1 MFLFGFIGVAAS
13 DFFCPNLN
21 TIASK
26 LNLSESMAGV
36 TFLAFGNGSP
46 DVFSTFSAMTHG
58 SGSLAIGELIG
69 AASFIT
75 SVVAGSMAVISPF
88 RVNKIPFLRD
98 ITFFSISILFT
109 LLIILDGE
117 IYLWESIILVIFY
130 FIYVSVVVVGTWYVR
145 DQKKKQWQEQRAREE
160 YDDSIVF
167 GENQDAYGYDTYS
180 ENDLLLP
187 DVEHRSGADI
197 IINGN
202 SSRGRRTSFSNNNRD
217 FQLQEQYS
225 PPSFISVNDVVDQ
238 TMHFHHHHHHQ
249 IISNKNTKSLH
260 RGMRPSLFG
269 AIEFRDVVK
278 SLKLDSN
285 VNTLGLFGHNN
296 SNNYYRQ
303 HHQRHP
309 ERLDNRSSNPE
320 RKNWSNIGRGERALE
335 TIGGSTGRRH
345 NVGNNDIHDAPK
357 INIQTP
363 KIPSTTDEDFFA
375 SGSTSSK
382 FNNNSNNSGEIGSS
396 NLNVPSLLVIPPTP
410 NQGPVVV
417 SNMPP
422 SLNSSTID
430 LLPKTHQEEENNDDF
445 TPVPPLVLESSSSP
459 KLSPFTCLRS
469 SFWTKARATLFPSLT
484 GFSQKSYFTKSTALM
499 AMPAIFLLTLTLP
512 VVEAKENEVGWNKWL
527 TAIQFLCA
535 PIFISSVLFA
545 GDKSN
550 VIIVLYAFIFGLLA
564 SIFCIL
570 FTSEFRT
577 PRFHSLLCFM
587 GFGVAI
593 VWIFLVANEVVGL
606 LQALGQIMGLSDAIL
621 GLTIFA
627 MGNSLGDF
635 VANITI
641 AKMGFPMMAMSACFG
656 GPMLNILLGVGISA
670 TYVAIKTGSPSK
682 IEVEA
687 TLFISS
693 IGLLLGLCSVMIYLP
708 YNGYRMTKALGYY
721 LISIYVICML
731 INVVLEVKSINSS

>member
-88 RVNKIPFLRD
+88 
-98 ITFFSISILFT
+98 
-109 LLIILDGE
+109 
-117 IYLWESIILVIFY
+117 
-130 FIYVSVVVVGTWYVR
+130 
-145 DQKKKQWQEQRAREE
+145 Q
-160 YDDSIVF
+160 
-167 GENQDAYGYDTYS
+167 NQDAYGYDTYN

-225 PPSFISVNDVVDQ
+225 PSSFISTFVIWCN
-238 TMHFHHHHHHQ
+238 
-249 IISNKNTKSLH
+249 
-260 RGMRPSLFG
+260 
-269 AIEFRDVVK
+269 RDVVK

-320 RKNWSNIGRGERALE
+320 RKNWSNIGREERALE

-417 SNMPP
+417 SNMSP

-445 TPVPPLVLESSSSP
+445 TPVPPLVLESSSLP
-459 KLSPFTCLRS
+459 KMSPFTCLRS

-484 GFSQKSYFTKSTALM
+484 GFSQKSYFTKLTALM

-545 GDKSN
+545 GDKSS

-656 GPMLNILLGVGISA
+656 GPMLIGISA

-731 INVVLEVKSINSS
+731 INVVLE

>member
-1 MFLFGFIGVAAS
+1 MTLFLWLMFLFGFIGVAAS

-88 RVNKIPFLRD
+88 
-98 ITFFSISILFT
+98 
-109 LLIILDGE
+109 
-117 IYLWESIILVIFY
+117 
-130 FIYVSVVVVGTWYVR
+130 
-145 DQKKKQWQEQRAREE
+145 Q
-160 YDDSIVF
+160 
-167 GENQDAYGYDTYS
+167 NQDAYGYDTYS

-269 AIEFRDVVK
+269 AIE
-278 SLKLDSN
+278 
-285 VNTLGLFGHNN
+285 
-296 SNNYYRQ
+296 

>member
-1 MFLFGFIGVAAS
+1 MTLFLWLMFLFGFIGVAAS

-88 RVNKIPFLRD
+88 L
-98 ITFFSISILFT
+98 
-109 LLIILDGE
+109 
-117 IYLWESIILVIFY
+117 
-130 FIYVSVVVVGTWYVR
+130 VVGTWYVR

-167 GENQDAYGYDTYS
+167 GENQDAYGYDTYN

-225 PPSFISVNDVVDQ
+225 PSSFIS
-238 TMHFHHHHHHQ
+238 
-249 IISNKNTKSLH
+249 
-260 RGMRPSLFG
+260 
-269 AIEFRDVVK
+269 FRDVVK

-320 RKNWSNIGRGERALE
+320 RKNWSNIGREERALE

-417 SNMPP
+417 SNMSP

-445 TPVPPLVLESSSSP
+445 TPVPPLVLESSSLP
-459 KLSPFTCLRS
+459 KMSPFTCLRS

-484 GFSQKSYFTKSTALM
+484 GFSQKSYFTKLTALM

-545 GDKSN
+545 GDKSS